1 MFCYP
6 NWKVPVLLELNKADP
21 LFESKCSFW
30 RRDFAVPS
38 RRIRVCVGDNENAK
52 MMMAFLR
59 VIEADKYDF
68 DLLASCSG
76 SNAYRSIRDAQVE
89 SQSVSFI
96 IGLSYCDQCSV
107 NII

>member
-1 MFCYP
+1 
-6 NWKVPVLLELNKADP
+6 
-21 LFESKCSFW
+21 
-30 RRDFAVPS
+30 
-38 RRIRVCVGDNENAK
+38 VGDNENAK

-89 SQSVSFI
+89 S
-96 IGLSYCDQCSV
+96 LL
-107 NII
+107 